1 MLQVLKLKFMLKRGK
16 TIKTIKV
23 STNRRGLTQV
33 KAIFFSYKNLKI
45 SLHCIMTT
53 KKSTLKQ
60 VVSGCAVHS
69 EHHIDMLSAKP
80 VGEEHLHN

>member
-1 MLQVLKLKFMLKRGK
+1 
-16 TIKTIKV
+16 
-23 STNRRGLTQV
+23 
-33 KAIFFSYKNLKI
+33 
-45 SLHCIMTT
+45 MTT

-69 EHHIDMLSAKP
+69 ERHIDMLSAKP